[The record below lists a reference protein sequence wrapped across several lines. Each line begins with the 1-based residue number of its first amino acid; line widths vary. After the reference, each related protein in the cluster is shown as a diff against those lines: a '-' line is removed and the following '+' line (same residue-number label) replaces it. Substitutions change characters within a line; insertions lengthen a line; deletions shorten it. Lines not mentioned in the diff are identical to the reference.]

1 MSKFF
6 WKIVVLAVVMWLV
19 TLILPGFT
27 LIPFAD
33 DTTGW
38 ILSFLIVAFIFAI
51 INATVGTI
59 IRIVAIPLYI
69 LTLGIISIFINA
81 LILWLTTLFGDQI
94 GWGLSI
100 DNYFWTGIFAAILI
114 SIGNVFVGLLFKP
127 LGK

>member
-1 MSKFF
+1 M
-6 WKIVVLAVVMWLV
+6 VLAVVMWLV

-81 LILWLTTLFGDQI
+81 LILWLTTLFGDRI

-114 SIGNVFVGLLFKP
+114 SIGNVFVGLLLKP